1 MKLAF
6 STLACPQ
13 WSMKQIIDN
22 AIRLGYQGIEL
33 HILDGEELDPVCD
46 AAKIRRA
53 VEQSRARGIEICAL
67 DTPCTFNHA
76 VLATRF
82 EYVDRLRHWI
92 CLAHDLHVPIVRVF
106 GGAPVMPSYPP
117 RSTIER
123 RVVEALCQ
131 VVLEAEEA
139 VVTVALETHDVFG
152 SAHSVASVLKQVRSP
167 FIGAV
172 WNSQHPYC
180 SGESVEEVCHL
191 LGEDIALV
199 HVKDARRINHYGE
212 RWHATLLG
220 EGELPVRE
228 QLYALQQIGYQGY
241 ISVKWGKKWHPE
253 LPGPEIALPQ
263 SIRWLKQ
270 FPYWQAD
277 LQGQTGKSLAPP

>member
-13 WSMKQIIDN
+13 WSTQQIIDY
-22 AIRLGYQGIEL
+22 AVRLGYQGIEL
-33 HILDGEELDPVCD
+33 HILDGEELDPVRD

-76 VLATRF
+76 SLTTRF
-82 EYVDRLRHWI
+82 EYVERLHRWI

-106 GGAPVMPSYPP
+106 GGAPITPPCPP

-131 VVLEAEEA
+131 VVLETEEA
-139 VVTVALETHDVFG
+139 MVTIALETHDAFS

-172 WNSQHPYC
+172 WNSQHPHC
-180 SGESVEEVCHL
+180 SGESVEEVSRL
-191 LGEDIALV
+191 LGQDIALV
-199 HVKDARRINHYGE
+199 HVKDARRINHHGE
-212 RWHATLLG
+212 KWQATLLG

-228 QLYALQQIGYQGY
+228 QLHALQRIGYQGY
-241 ISVKWGKKWHPE
+241 ISVKWGKKWHPD

-263 SIRWLKQ
+263 YIHRLKQ
-270 FPYWQAD
+270 LPYW
-277 LQGQTGKSLAPP
+277 